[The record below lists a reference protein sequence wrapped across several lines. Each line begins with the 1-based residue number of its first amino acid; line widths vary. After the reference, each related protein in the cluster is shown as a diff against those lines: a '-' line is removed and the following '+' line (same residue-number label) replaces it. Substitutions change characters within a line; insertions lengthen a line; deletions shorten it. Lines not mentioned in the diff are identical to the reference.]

1 MFGADVLGYIGAGG
15 LLVVAPGPDFVVV
28 MRSGLG
34 GGRRA
39 ASAAGLGVAT
49 GFFIWSIAV
58 ATGLGAILATSAHAY
73 TAVKVFGVAYLLYLG
88 VSSLRAAFAR
98 SASGDNRDG
107 EADGAASVASVHDG
121 DESPRPTDEQES
133 YSSSYRQGVL
143 TNVLNPKVAVTFLSL
158 MPQFLPRHPS
168 GTQLAVLCV
177 VTLAIGL
184 VWFQWVAL
192 MVGGLR
198 RFFARPRIRRVLEG
212 ATGVVLVG
220 LGARLA
226 VD

>member
-34 GGRRA
+34 GGRRS

-58 ATGLGAILATSAHAY
+58 ATGLGAVLATSAHAY
-73 TAVKVFGVAYLLYLG
+73 TAIKVFGVAYLLYLG

-98 SASGDNRDG
+98 SDGGDEQDAG
-107 EADGAASVASVHDG
+107 HDGAASVHDV
-121 DESPRPTDEQES
+121 DESPRSTAEQES